1 MLTANSKFILFS
13 LSLMLLSFTANAD
26 TFKANVETTNQ
37 RGNKVFIQ
45 YELSY
50 TVSADNTISG
60 KIKNF
65 TIKGPCIQAAG
76 SDIIGKI
83 EGDTLT
89 FSTKVFLQ
97 GCEANNFVGKKQAD
111 GWVGKMRITGSEK
124 EIVFIKK

>member
-26 TFKANVETTNQ
+26 TFKANVETTNK
-37 RGNKVFIQ
+37 RGDKVFIQ
-45 YELSY
+45 YELNY

-65 TIKGPCIQAAG
+65 TIKNPCVQAAG
-76 SDIIGKI
+76 ADIIGKI
-83 EGDTLT
+83 EGETLT

>member
-26 TFKANVETTNQ
+26 TFKANVETTNK
-37 RGNKVFIQ
+37 RGDKVFIQ

-65 TIKGPCIQAAG
+65 TIKGPCVQAAG
-76 SDIIGKI
+76 ADIIGKI
-83 EGDTLT
+83 EGEMLT